1 LFIRRKIMPKEL
13 DSEELCSCN
22 VVHED
27 KVKAALG
34 ASMAPASLEKLGELF
49 KVFSDPTRLR
59 ILAALSEA
67 ELCVC
72 DLQAVLGASQSAVSH
87 QLALLRAARL
97 VRARRD
103 GKTVYYTLADS
114 HVRAILLVG
123 LDHVE
128 ERKE

>member
-1 LFIRRKIMPKEL
+1 MPKEL